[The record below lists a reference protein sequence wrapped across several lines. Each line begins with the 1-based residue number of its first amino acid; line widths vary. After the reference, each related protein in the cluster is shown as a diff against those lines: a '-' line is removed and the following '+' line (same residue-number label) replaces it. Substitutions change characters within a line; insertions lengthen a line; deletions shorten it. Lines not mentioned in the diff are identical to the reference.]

1 MKTTGIITLLT
12 ALALGGCTKTETAA
26 PSAPPPAPPAMT
38 PHPAAAARTRAIHL
52 YPEIGLKGSVFNQA
66 FVEIYNHRKKHDPA
80 SLTSPDWPIDIA
92 TRAASLLGE
101 KSPPAKAT
109 PPPAKQSD
117 PKKLETALNQFRPL
131 N

>member
-92 TRAASLLGE
+92 TRAASL
-101 KSPPAKAT
+101 
-109 PPPAKQSD
+109 
-117 PKKLETALNQFRPL
+117 ALRASAASASAEAESSWNERGMVAEDMQ
-131 N
+131 